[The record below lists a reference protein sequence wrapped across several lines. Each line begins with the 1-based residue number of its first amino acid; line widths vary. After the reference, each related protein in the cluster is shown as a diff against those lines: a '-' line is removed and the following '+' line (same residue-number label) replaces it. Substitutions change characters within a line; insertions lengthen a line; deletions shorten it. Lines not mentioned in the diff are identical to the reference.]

1 LLGVNGLVFVAH
13 GRSDALAIKSSLRIA
28 REAALSGM
36 LEALRPKTGQE
47 EAPAANTAG
56 A

>member
-1 LLGVNGLVFVAH
+1 VFVAH
-13 GRSDALAIKSSLRIA
+13 GRSDALAIKSSLRVA

-36 LEALRPKTGQE
+36 LEALRPTAGRE
-47 EAPAANTAG
+47 EAETGRAPAPKGAG